1 MTITIPTG
9 DLTGVLA
16 DVIPF
21 AHPKADAGALNC
33 IRLDWDGEYL
43 HATATDRI
51 RVGIS
56 TWHPDDEPDDD
67 GQDDL
72 FARWGGA
79 DDPWSILMPLDD
91 AKDIV
96 SNYKLGPKEYRVP
109 LTIDMHEGVL
119 KIERSRDTGHSRLVM
134 QIQGVL
140 DEFPDVR
147 KFLREADRAIPVTG
161 QRYTAKFLADFA
173 KVRPRGPLEL
183 AFSKGLTHISIGE
196 RFVGA
201 IAPIADDKPAPAAA

>member
-1 MTITIPTG
+1 MITIPTG
-9 DLTGVLA
+9 DLTGVLG
-16 DVIPF
+16 DVVSF
-21 AHPKADAGALNC
+21 AHPKPDGGALNC
-33 IRLDWDGEYL
+33 VRLEWDGEYL
-43 HATATDRI
+43 HALTTDRI

-56 TWHPDDEPDDD
+56 TWHHDDEPDDD

-72 FARWGGA
+72 FAKWGGA

-91 AKDIV
+91 AKDLI

-109 LTIDMHEGVL
+109 LTIDMHLGVL
-119 KIERSRDTGHSRLVM
+119 KVERSRDTGHSRIVM

-147 KFLREADRAIPVTG
+147 KMLREADRLVPVTG
-161 QRYTAKFLADFA
+161 QRYTAKWLADFA
-173 KVRPRGPLEL
+173 KVRARGPLQMTY
-183 AFSKGLTHISIGE
+183 AKGLTHISIGE

-201 IAPIADDKPAPAAA
+201 IAPMPEDRPAAAAA